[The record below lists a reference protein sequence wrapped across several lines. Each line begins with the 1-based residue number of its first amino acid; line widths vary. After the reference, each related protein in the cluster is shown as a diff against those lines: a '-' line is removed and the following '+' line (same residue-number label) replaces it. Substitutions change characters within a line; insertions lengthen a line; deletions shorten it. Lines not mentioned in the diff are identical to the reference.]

1 MGPEP
6 TELPSLNLPLLIHF
20 PRGGGKLPHSHP
32 ATLSPPQIL
41 ASFARIPLLT
51 LPNDLLS

>member
-6 TELPSLNLPLLIHF
+6 TELPPLNLPLLIHF